1 MVSSFLVSIVFL
13 ILQKNGVQVS
23 THVALILTVLTTSV
37 CWIVTAYVG
46 PETDKAVLVD
56 FYRKV
61 RPSGPGWEPVR
72 VAAGVSDRDMAA
84 TGDNIPMALLGWV
97 AGCTAIWSA
106 LFTVGNVLYGRW
118 GYASVLFVVFLVSG
132 LALQRVTRTLWAASS
147 AS

>member
-1 MVSSFLVSIVFL
+1 
-13 ILQKNGVQVS
+13 
-23 THVALILTVLTTSV
+23 
-37 CWIVTAYVG
+37 VG

-56 FYRKV
+56 FYKKV

-72 VAAGVSDRDMAA
+72 IAAGVSDRDMAA

-97 AGCTAIWSA
+97 AGSTAIWSA

-118 GYASVLFVVFLVSG
+118 GYATVLFVVFLVSG